1 MADSHSITRRLF
13 MRHGAAAGAALSTA
27 AFAATAAQAARIEL
41 PADFM
46 LAQLGADLDR
56 LLGEWEPL
64 HEEANRRDDLATE
77 QAELEGVYPRT
88 GYPFLKPQNLE
99 RFWQIRRDH
108 AVDAAV
114 DAEHDA
120 CSRIDAVCRQIR
132 AIQPATLAG
141 VKVWAKATKFDC
153 LFGEDP
159 FDATTDFSGWD
170 WKEECLARLFLAI
183 EGMS

>member
-1 MADSHSITRRLF
+1 MADSRSITRRLF
-13 MRHGAAAGAALSTA
+13 MRHGAAAGAVSTT
-27 AFAATAAQAARIEL
+27 AFAATTAQAARIEL

-56 LLGEWEPL
+56 LVGEWEPL
-64 HEEANRRDDLATE
+64 HEEANRRDDLASE
-77 QAELEGVYPRT
+77 QADGEGVHPSTNR
-88 GYPFLKPQNLE
+88 FLTEAQLA
-99 RFWQIRRDH
+99 RFWQIKRDH
-108 AVDAAV
+108 DVDAAV

-120 CSRIDAVCRQIR
+120 CCRIDAVCRQIR
-132 AIQPATLAG
+132 AIQPTTLAG
-141 VKVWAKATKFDC
+141 VKVWARATKFDC

-159 FDATTDFSGWD
+159 FDATTNFSEWD